1 MRLFVDIGNTAVKWA
16 TDASLQSAVVERCP
30 IEPSMQG
37 LFSAW
42 ERYEQPDGLY
52 ISSVLQAERRSVI
65 EEWVDN
71 HWGIR
76 PFWAETRAAELGV
89 KSGYRE
95 PTQLGVDRWLA
106 LLAARSLSQS
116 PLLVVDCGSA
126 TTLDGMDAAGN
137 HLGGVILP
145 GLRLF
150 PHCLMQNTEIPAF
163 SESGV
168 IDYFATDTSTGIHS
182 GAILAT
188 VSSVERMLGMIK
200 RESEVTPICLLTG
213 GDAEIVGQHL
223 SIEYQRE
230 PNLVLLGLALI
241 AAEEKS

>member
-1 MRLFVDIGNTAVKWA
+1 MRLFVDIGNTAVKWT
-16 TDASLQSAVVERCP
+16 TDVSLQSDSVERRP
-30 IEPSMQG
+30 IEPSLQAM
-37 LFSAW
+37 FTAW
-42 ERYEQPDGLY
+42 ESYEQPDGVY
-52 ISSVLQAERRSVI
+52 ISSVLQAERKSAI
-65 EEWVDN
+65 QNWVEN
-71 HWGIR
+71 QWGLK

-89 KSGYRE
+89 KNGYRE

-106 LLAARSLSQS
+106 LLAARSFFQS

-150 PHCLMQNTEIPAF
+150 PQCLIRHTDIPAF
-163 SESGV
+163 GESGT
-168 IDYFATDTSTGIHS
+168 IDYFATDTSAGIYS

-188 VSSVERMLGMIK
+188 ISTVERMLGMIK
-200 RESEVTPICLLTG
+200 KEFALTPICLLTG

-223 SIEYQRE
+223 TIEYQRE
-230 PNLVLLGLALI
+230 PNLVLQGLALI
-241 AAEEKS
+241 AAEAKS